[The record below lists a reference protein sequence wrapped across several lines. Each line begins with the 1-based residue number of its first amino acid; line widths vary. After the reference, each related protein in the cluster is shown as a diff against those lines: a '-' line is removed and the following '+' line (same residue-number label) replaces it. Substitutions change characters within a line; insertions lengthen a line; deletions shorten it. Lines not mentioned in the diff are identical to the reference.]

1 MSSEDFIEYR
11 IEHLRDRL
19 ARDDIAELGL
29 RIDMHG
35 AHAVLR
41 GSVCSDACRAAVLRA
56 AAEEFEGVPWRAD
69 LTVNR
74 PHLSPRPEEL
84 S

>member
-11 IEHLRDRL
+11 IAHLRDRL
-19 ARDDIAELGL
+19 AREDIAELGL
-29 RIDMHG
+29 RIDVHG

-41 GSVCSDACRAAVLRA
+41 GSVCSDACREAVLRA
-56 AAEEFEGVPWRAD
+56 AAEEFEDLPWRAD